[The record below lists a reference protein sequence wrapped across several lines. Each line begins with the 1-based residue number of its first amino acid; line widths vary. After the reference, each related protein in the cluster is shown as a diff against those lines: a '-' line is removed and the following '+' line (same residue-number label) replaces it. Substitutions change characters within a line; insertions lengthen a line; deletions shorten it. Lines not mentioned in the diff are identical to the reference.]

1 VKVRLNKYVSQWGV
15 ATRRKADELI
25 INGRIKV
32 NDNIVRKPGKSINP
46 GMDLILVDNKK
57 AKQEKKRYIILN
69 KPRLYLTTLINNE
82 DSKPT
87 VADLIKDIREKV
99 YPAGRLDYDSEGLVF
114 LTNDGE
120 LANKIHHPKFGV
132 KKTYQVIIRGLIQ
145 NTTIKRMENGVFMDA
160 RFIKPDSLKV
170 KHLKNGKLQLT
181 ITFHEGRKHLV
192 KDYLRYFGLQVERLK
207 RVRVGNLKLGNLAR
221 GSWRDLTHHE
231 LELLK
236 LKGKTDTASDD
247 SKFKTN

>member
-1 VKVRLNKYVSQWGV
+1 MTIRLNKYLSQCGVVS
-15 ATRRKADELI
+15 RRKADELI

-87 VADLIKDIREKV
+87 VADLIKDIRERV

-132 KKTYQVIIRGLIQ
+132 KKTYQVVIRELIQ
-145 NTTIKRMENGVFMDA
+145 NTRIKRIENGVFMDA
-160 RFIKPDSLKV
+160 RFIKPDFLKV

-192 KDYLRYFGLQVERLK
+192 KNYLRYFGLQAERLK

-221 GSWRDLTHHE
+221 GNWRDLTHNE

-236 LKGKTDTASDD
+236 SKTGTVSSDN
-247 SKFKTN
+247 KFKTN

>member
-1 VKVRLNKYVSQWGV
+1 MRIRLNKYLSQCGV
-15 ATRRKADELI
+15 ASRRKADELI
-25 INGRIKV
+25 ISGKIRV
-32 NDNIVRKPGKSINP
+32 NDNIVRKPGKSVNP
-46 GMDLILVDNKK
+46 SMDLILVDNKK
-57 AKQEKKRYIILN
+57 AKQEKKRYIVLN

-87 VADLIKDIREKV
+87 VADLIKDIKERV
-99 YPAGRLDYDSEGLVF
+99 YPSGRLDYDSEGLVF

-120 LANKIHHPKFGV
+120 LANKIHHPKYGV
-132 KKTYQVIIRGLIQ
+132 KKTYQVVIRELRQ
-145 NTTIKRMENGVFMDA
+145 KTTIKRIENGVFMDA
-160 RFIKPDSLKV
+160 RFVKPDSLKV

-192 KDYLRYFGLQVERLK
+192 KNYLRYFGLQVERLK
-207 RVRVGNLKLGNLAR
+207 RVQVGNLKLGGLAR

-236 LKGKTDTASDD
+236 GKTDTVSSDN
-247 SKFKTN
+247 KFKTN